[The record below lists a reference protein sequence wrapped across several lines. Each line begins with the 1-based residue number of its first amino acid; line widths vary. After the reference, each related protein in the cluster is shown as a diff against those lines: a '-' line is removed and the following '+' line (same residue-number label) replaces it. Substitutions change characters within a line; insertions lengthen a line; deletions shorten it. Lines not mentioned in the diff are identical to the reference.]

1 LPYLA
6 KITDIGA
13 AKLAAAQASGDSESP
28 NPGVFFVARLGFEN
42 G

>member
-1 LPYLA
+1 MPYLA

-13 AKLAAAQASGDSESP
+13 AKLAAAWGSI
-28 NPGVFFVARLGFEN
+28 LGSLTRIDA